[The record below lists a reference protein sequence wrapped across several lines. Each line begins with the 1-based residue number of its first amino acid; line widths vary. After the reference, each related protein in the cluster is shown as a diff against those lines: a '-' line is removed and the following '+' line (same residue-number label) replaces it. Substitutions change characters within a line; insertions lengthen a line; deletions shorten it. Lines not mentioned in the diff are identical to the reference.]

1 MRSSILF
8 GLYRWSM
15 TRPKYLPMFATRE
28 DLFLRWQVVSGGFGD
43 VTHFYGCRIFG
54 QGLEHIFVG
63 GVVADSQNEIV
74 IFFFEL
80 AGNFRAFVVIGRFY
94 FDHFVSL
101 NDLQFLLYTDR
112 NKFVG

>member
-8 GLYRWSM
+8 GLYRWSV
-15 TRPKYLPMFATRE
+15 TRNIYQCLQQGE

-63 GVVADSQNEIV
+63 GVVADSQNKIV